1 MTSTRFITPALA
13 AVLSLSLGACDLD
26 VPDLNNPSIDVLQV
40 NPDAVSVTK
49 ACTGLLIGNRG
60 AMANEFGFVDE
71 VGILGREAY
80 NFDSAD
86 PRFVGELIEGKLNP
100 GSPFGGGF
108 WAGPYANIRLGN
120 LTLHALDKVATAE
133 IDDPTKAVMRGF
145 IHTIM
150 ADDLLQVIVLRD
162 KNGAVIDTDRD
173 PTAGSLGAIVSKE
186 MVYAEIVRL
195 LDSAIPELNAG
206 PTSFPFLLSTGFDK
220 FDTPKGTTAHPTSFQ
235 MFNRALKARVA
246 AYIASEAPEAQKAT
260 AYQAVLDALADSF
273 IDHGQDGGKPDFALG
288 VYYTYSTKTGD
299 TTNGLINP
307 NIFAHPTLATDV
319 ALKNATDPDD
329 RFTAKVEKITDV
341 KKQGS
346 SGEEKDPLTSDLSFA
361 PLYPSPTTPVPLIRN
376 EELLLL
382 EAEALFFTGDPA
394 NANLVLNLV
403 RTGSGGL
410 APVSVATDPA
420 TFIQQLLYER
430 RYSLLFEGGHRW
442 IDLRRFGQPIP
453 KDRDTDIQNVR
464 FPIPLPEC
472 NARPG
477 EAACNGGTT

>member
-1 MTSTRFITPALA
+1 MTITRLIAPAIAGALA
-13 AVLSLSLGACDLD
+13 LSLGACDLG
-26 VPDLNNPSIDVLQV
+26 VPDLNNPGLDVLTV
-40 NPDAVSVTK
+40 NPDRVSVTK

-60 AMANEFGFVDE
+60 AMAAEFGYVDE
-71 VGILGREAY
+71 LGILGREAY

-86 PRFVGELIEGKLNP
+86 PRFVGELIAGKLNP

-108 WAGPYANIRLGN
+108 WAGPYANIRLAN
-120 LTLHALDKVATAE
+120 LTLHALDSVPTAA
-133 IDDPTKAVMRGF
+133 IDDPTKSVMRGF

-173 PTAGSLGAIVSKE
+173 PATGGLGAIVSKE
-186 MVYAEIVRL
+186 MVYAEIVKL
-195 LDSAIPELNAG
+195 LDGAIAELNAG
-206 PTSFPFLLSTGFDK
+206 PTAFPFLLSTGFTG
-220 FDTPKGTTAHPTSFQ
+220 FDTPKATMAQPTSFQ

-246 AYIASEAPEAQKAT
+246 TYIASDAPVAGKAT

-288 VYYTYSTKTGD
+288 VYYTYSVKTGD

-307 NIFAHPTLATDV
+307 NIFAHPKLKTDV
-319 ALKNATDPDD
+319 QKKNATDPDD
-329 RFTAKVEKITDV
+329 RYAKKIEELTDPDTFGASDSSDTA
-341 KKQGS
+341 
-346 SGEEKDPLTSDLSFA
+346 LTSSLTFA
-361 PLYPSPTTPVPLIRN
+361 PLWGSPTAPVPLIRN

-382 EAEALFFTGDPA
+382 EAEALFFTGDTLGA
-394 NANLVLNLV
+394 NTSLNLV

-410 APVSVATDPA
+410 APISRATDTD

-442 IDLRRFGQPIP
+442 IDLRRLGQPIP
-453 KDRDTDIQNVR
+453 LDRPTDVPNVR

-477 EAACNGGTT
+477 EAACSGGTT

>member
-1 MTSTRFITPALA
+1 MTITRFIAPAVA
-13 AVLSLSLGACDLD
+13 GALSLGLGACDLA
-26 VPDLNNPSIDVLQV
+26 VPDLNNPGIDVLTV
-40 NPDAVSVTK
+40 NPDRVSVTK

-80 NFDSAD
+80 NFDTAD
-86 PRFVGELIEGKLNP
+86 PRFVGELVEGKLNP

-120 LTLHALDKVATAE
+120 LALHALDLVPTAE
-133 IDDPTKAVMRGF
+133 IDDPTKSVMRGF

-173 PTAGSLGAIVSKE
+173 PASGMLGPIVSKE
-186 MVYAEIVRL
+186 MVYAEIAKL
-195 LDSAIPELNAG
+195 LDDGFLELDAG
-206 PTSFPFLLSTGFDK
+206 PTAFPFLLSTGFAG
-220 FDTPKGTTAHPTSFQ
+220 FDTPKATTGQPTSFQ

-246 AYIASEAPEAQKAT
+246 TYIASDAPAAGKAA
-260 AYQAVLDALADSF
+260 AYQVVLDALADSF

-288 VYYTYSTKTGD
+288 VYYTYSVKTGD

-307 NIFAHPTLATDV
+307 NIFAHPKLETDV
-319 ALKNATDPDD
+319 QKKNATDPDD
-329 RFTAKVEKITDV
+329 RFTKKIAKITDEN
-341 KKQGS
+341 KQGT
-346 SGEEKDPLTSDLSFA
+346 SGEDVDPLTSALSFA
-361 PLYPSPTTPVPLIRN
+361 PLYPSPTTPVSLIRN

-382 EAEALFFTGDPA
+382 EAEALFFTGDTIGA
-394 NANLVLNLV
+394 NTSLNLV
-403 RTGSGGL
+403 RTKSGGL
-410 APVSVATDPA
+410 ATVSRATDTD

-442 IDLRRFGQPIP
+442 IDLRRLGQPIP
-453 KDRDTDIQNVR
+453 LDRTTDIPNVR

-477 EAACNGGTT
+477 EPACSGGTT

>member
-1 MTSTRFITPALA
+1 MTITRFIAPAIVGALA
-13 AVLSLSLGACDLD
+13 LSVGACDLN
-26 VPDLNNPSIDVLQV
+26 VPDLNNPGIDVLTV
-40 NPDAVSVTK
+40 NPDLVSVTK

-80 NFDSAD
+80 NFDTAD

-120 LTLHALDKVATAE
+120 LTLHALDLVPTAE
-133 IDDPTKAVMRGF
+133 IDDPTKSVMRGF

-173 PTAGSLGAIVSKE
+173 PTSASLGAIVSKE
-186 MVYAEIVRL
+186 MVYAEIVKL
-195 LDSAIPELNAG
+195 LDGAIADLNAG
-206 PTSFPFLLSTGFDK
+206 PTAFPFLLSSGFAG
-220 FDTPKGTTAHPTSFQ
+220 FDTPKATTAQPTSFQ

-246 AYIASEAPEAQKAT
+246 TYIASDAPTAGKAA
-260 AYQAVLDALADSF
+260 AYQLVLDALNDSF
-273 IDHGQDGGKPDFALG
+273 IDHGPDGGKPDFALG
-288 VYYTYSTKTGD
+288 VYYSYSTKTGD

-307 NIFAHPTLATDV
+307 NIFAHPTLETQV
-319 ALKNATDPDD
+319 AKKNATDPDD
-329 RFTAKVEKITDV
+329 RFTKKIAKITDD
-341 KKQGS
+341 KKKGT
-346 SGEEKDPLTSDLSFA
+346 SGEDMNPLTSDLSLA
-361 PLYPSPTTPVPLIRN
+361 PLYPSPTSPVPLIRN

-382 EAEALFFTGDPA
+382 EAEALFFTGDTIGA
-394 NANLVLNLV
+394 NTSLNLV
-403 RTGSGGL
+403 RKGSGGL
-410 APVSVATDPA
+410 AAVSRATDTD
-420 TFIQQLLYER
+420 TFIGQLLYER

-442 IDLRRFGQPIP
+442 IDLRRLGQPIP
-453 KDRDTDIQNVR
+453 QDRSTDVPNVR

-477 EAACNGGTT
+477 EPACSGGTT